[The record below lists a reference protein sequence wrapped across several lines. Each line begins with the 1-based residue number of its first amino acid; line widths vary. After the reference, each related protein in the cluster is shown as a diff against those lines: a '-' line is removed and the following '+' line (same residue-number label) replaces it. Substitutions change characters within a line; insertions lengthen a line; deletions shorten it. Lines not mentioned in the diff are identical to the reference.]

1 VAAELSYTVL
11 ARRYRPLVFDDV
23 VGQEHVSRTLR
34 NAIVE
39 RRVGH
44 AYLFGGP
51 RGVGKTT
58 MARIFAKAL
67 NCLRGPTEDPC
78 NACEI
83 CRAVHEG
90 TDADVLEMDA
100 ASNRQVEDAR
110 SLREGI
116 RYAPLRARFKVYI
129 IDEAHMLTRE
139 AFNTLLKTLEEPPP
153 HVKFIFATTEVHKLP
168 DTIISRCQRFDF
180 RRITGADIVRRLRQ
194 VVAQEKIDAPDGVL
208 AAVARAARGSM
219 RDAESLLDQVVS
231 FKSRGITEDDVAA
244 ILGEAGGA
252 RLAELVEA
260 VRSGDAGKVLT
271 AVGAIFAAGVDPA
284 AFADQL
290 LERFRALLA
299 IKACGPQADLVDLPE
314 PDLADCTRQAEGFTL
329 EALLYGLQVL
339 LEARRRVK
347 EGAPPRLVLEVALVK
362 LARSADL
369 VSLGELLRAA
379 PAARPTSPPADP
391 RPVRGTVPPSRAA
404 SNASADLPAEALPAR
419 RSESEGGPARRSLG
433 EGGAKADLSAEA
445 SAKAEEGPPPPASE
459 PTPAEPVPEGLQES
473 WPRVLAAVKERNVLL
488 GTLLTQGRVGR
499 FSGDEVAVVLPAPF
513 TEFHVKRLESPPN
526 RALVEA
532 ALASV
537 LGRKVTFRVSAEGG
551 GATPAVKP
559 APPPDLSADP
569 GVRKILETFG
579 GSRVVGIETKE

>member
-34 NAIVE
+34 NAIAE

-67 NCLRGPTEDPC
+67 NCARGPTEDPC

-168 DTIISRCQRFDF
+168 DTIVSRCQRFDF

-369 VSLGELLRAA
+369 VSLEELLRAA
-379 PAARPTSPPADP
+379 PAALPTSPPADP
-391 RPVRGTVPPSRAA
+391 QPVRGTVPPSRAA
-404 SNASADLPAEALPAR
+404 ANASADLPA
-419 RSESEGGPARRSLG
+419 EGGPARRSLG

-445 SAKAEEGPPPPASE
+445 LAKAEEGPPPA
-459 PTPAEPVPEGLQES
+459 APVPEGLQES

-488 GTLLTQGRVGR
+488 GTLLAQGRVGR

-551 GATPAVKP
+551 GAVAAARSV
-559 APPPDLSADP
+559 PPPDLSADP